1 MLYAFRIRQA
11 DNTITDQ
18 GVVTAATQTDLFHA
32 LDEYADP
39 SFCEVKKIKNLSFC
53 VDTFDE
59 LEYGGFTVGS
69 ELEYGGS
76 FDPIMGYTGWYNQT
90 GKVL

>member
-11 DNTITDQ
+11 DNTITHH

-53 VDTFDE
+53 VDSVDD
-59 LEYGGFTVGS
+59 LEYGGFAVGS
-69 ELEYGGS
+69 ELEFGGS
-76 FDPIMGYTGWYNQT
+76 FESEIMGSTGWYSP
-90 GKVL
+90 KR